1 MTVETIQDPLAEIQI
16 ITGDDWAPWFTR
28 AASEAQESL
37 HLTYY
42 MISPYWR
49 GPNATAFNLIK
60 VLAAAAQRGLT
71 CRLIIDQ
78 PNVAFTTRPFNA
90 RAGEALVRAGWKV
103 RVMPD
108 ARTLHEKIMIVDKSL
123 SLVGSHNISK
133 ASATSNYDTS
143 LAIRSI
149 PLAER
154 LHRQF
159 WERWRLAKTLTVTP

>member
-1 MTVETIQDPLAEIQI
+1 
-16 ITGDDWAPWFTR
+16 
-28 AASEAQESL
+28 
-37 HLTYY
+37 
-42 MISPYWR
+42 
-49 GPNATAFNLIK
+49 
-60 VLAAAAQRGLT
+60 
-71 CRLIIDQ
+71 
-78 PNVAFTTRPFNA
+78 
-90 RAGEALVRAGWKV
+90 
-103 RVMPD
+103 MPD

>member
-1 MTVETIQDPLAEIQI
+1 MGIEYLSDPEAQLAI
-16 ITGDDWAPWFTR
+16 ITGDDWAPWVSDAIRQAT
-28 AASEAQESL
+28 ASL
-37 HLTYY
+37 HLCYY
-42 MISPYWR
+42 MVSPYWR
-49 GPNATAFNLIK
+49 GPSGMSIDLMKILGEAP
-60 VLAAAAQRGLT
+60 QRGLT

-90 RAGEALVRAGWKV
+90 RAGEKLVRAGWKV

-108 ARTLHEKIMIVDKSL
+108 KRTLHEKIMIIDETL

-143 LAIRSI
+143 LAIRS
-149 PLAER
+149 PALAAQ

-159 WERWRLAKTLTVTP
+159 WQRWRLASPLVVAE

>member
-1 MTVETIQDPLAEIQI
+1 MPIATINDPSAEIQI
-16 ITGDDWAPWFTR
+16 ITGDDWAPWFTA
-28 AASEAQESL
+28 AASNAQASL

-49 GPNATAFNLIK
+49 GPNATSFNLVK
-60 VLAAAAQRGLT
+60 VLASAAQRGLT

-108 ARTLHEKIMIVDKSL
+108 ARTLHEKIMIVDQEL

-143 LAIRSI
+143 LAIKSA
-149 PLAER
+149 PLAA
-154 LHRQF
+154 LLYRQF
-159 WERWRLAKTLTVTP
+159 WTRWRIAKTLTVTP

>member
-1 MTVETIQDPLAEIQI
+1 MTVETIQDPLAEIQV

-28 AASEAQESL
+28 AASEAQASL

-49 GPNATAFNLIK
+49 GPNATSFNLVK
-60 VLAAAAQRGLT
+60 VLANAAHRGLT

-90 RAGEALVRAGWKV
+90 RASEALVRAGWKV

-143 LAIRSI
+143 LAIRSL

>member
-1 MTVETIQDPLAEIQI
+1 MSIETIQDPLAEIQI
-16 ITGDDWAPWFTR
+16 ITGDDWAPWFTK
-28 AASEAQESL
+28 AASEAQASL

-49 GPNATAFNLIK
+49 GPNATSFNLVK
-60 VLAAAAQRGLT
+60 VLASAAQRGLT